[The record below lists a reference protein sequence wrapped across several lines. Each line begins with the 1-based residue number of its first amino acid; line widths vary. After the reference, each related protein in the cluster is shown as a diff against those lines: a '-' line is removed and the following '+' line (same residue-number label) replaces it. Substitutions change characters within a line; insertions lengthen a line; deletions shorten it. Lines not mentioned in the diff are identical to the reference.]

1 MILHLFPKVRIHSWG
16 GFGSQLNALGLAY
29 NLSNKLPKRRIE
41 LIFRIG
47 GEHKAIYEL
56 NDLKLNEF
64 EVTFKKIEDSII
76 SDVSPLLNTNLNIV
90 KKFIKLNLI
99 KFGFYA
105 TCESKSEFDSIKPWV
120 LVVRGSYNLLPTK
133 EFISFLNK
141 KLNYRVEKLSVSDVI
156 VHYRLGD
163 LMTLVTKSP
172 INEEILF
179 RQLNSAMKS
188 RSIKS
193 CTILSS
199 DPDYATLKFKGLKS
213 PMDISSRYAT
223 PMDVLKMGFASKV
236 FLGTNSKISMWVVFI
251 RINQGLKNNYL
262 PALFKNIF
270 IQSYEEHTISDY
282 VTFY

>member
-1 MILHLFPKVRIHSWG
+1 MILHLFPKVGIHSWG

-29 NLSNKLPKRRIE
+29 NLSKKLPKRRIE
-41 LIFRIG
+41 LIFRTG

-64 EVTFKKIEDSII
+64 KVTFKKIEDRII
-76 SDVSPLLNTNLNIV
+76 RDVSPLHNTNLNVV

-99 KFGFYA
+99 KFGLYA

-133 EFISFLNK
+133 EFISFLYK
-141 KLNYRVEKLSVSDVI
+141 KLDYRVEKLSVSDVI

-213 PMDISSRYAT
+213 SMDISSRYAT
-223 PMDVLKMGFASKV
+223 PMDVLKMGCASKV
-236 FLGTNSKISMWVVFI
+236 FLGTNSKISMWVVFV

-262 PALFKNIF
+262 PASFKNIF

>member
-41 LIFRIG
+41 LIFRTG

-64 EVTFKKIEDSII
+64 EVTFKKIEDRII
-76 SDVSPLLNTNLNIV
+76 RDVSPLHNTNLNVV

-99 KFGFYA
+99 KFGLYA

-133 EFISFLNK
+133 EFISFLYK
-141 KLNYRVEKLSVSDVI
+141 KLDYRVEKLSAGDVI

-179 RQLNSAMKS
+179 QQLNSAMKS

-213 PMDISSRYAT
+213 SIDISSRYAT

-236 FLGTNSKISMWVVFI
+236 FLGTNSKISMWVVFV

-262 PALFKNIF
+262 PASLKNIF
-270 IQSYEEHTISDY
+270 LQSYEEHTISDY

>member
-41 LIFRIG
+41 LIFRTG
-47 GEHKAIYEL
+47 GKHKAIYEL

-64 EVTFKKIEDSII
+64 EVTFKEIEDSVI

-90 KKFIKLNLI
+90 KKFIKSNLI

-133 EFISFLNK
+133 EFISFLYK

-179 RQLNSAMKS
+179 QQLNSAMKS

-193 CTILSS
+193 CTVLSS

-213 PMDISSRYAT
+213 SMDISSRYAT

-262 PALFKNIF
+262 PALFKNVF

>member
-1 MILHLFPKVRIHSWG
+1 MILHLFPKIRIHSWG

-29 NLSNKLPKRRIE
+29 NLSNKFPKRRIE
-41 LIFRIG
+41 LIFRTG

-64 EVTFKKIEDSII
+64 EVTFKKIEDRII
-76 SDVSPLLNTNLNIV
+76 RDVSPFHNTNLNVV

-99 KFGFYA
+99 KFGLYA

-133 EFISFLNK
+133 EFISFLYK
-141 KLNYRVEKLSVSDVI
+141 KLDYRVGKLSASDVI

-179 RQLNSAMKS
+179 QQLNSAMKS

-199 DPDYATLKFKGLKS
+199 DPDYATLKFKELKS
-213 PMDISSRYAT
+213 SMDISSRYAT

-236 FLGTNSKISMWVVFI
+236 FLGTNSKISMWVVFV

-262 PALFKNIF
+262 PASLKNIF

>member
-1 MILHLFPKVRIHSWG
+1 M
-16 GFGSQLNALGLAY
+16 
-29 NLSNKLPKRRIE
+29 
-41 LIFRIG
+41 
-47 GEHKAIYEL
+47 
-56 NDLKLNEF
+56 
-64 EVTFKKIEDSII
+64 
-76 SDVSPLLNTNLNIV
+76 
-90 KKFIKLNLI
+90 
-99 KFGFYA
+99 
-105 TCESKSEFDSIKPWV
+105 
-120 LVVRGSYNLLPTK
+120 VRGSYNLLPTK
-133 EFISFLNK
+133 EFISFLYK

-179 RQLNSAMKS
+179 QQLNSAMKS

-199 DPDYATLKFKGLKS
+199 DPNYATLKFKGLKS
-213 PMDISSRYAT
+213 SMDISSRYAT
-223 PMDVLKMGFASKV
+223 PMDVLKMGSASKV

-262 PALFKNIF
+262 PASFKNIF